1 MVRFPDKHAI
11 VAPFQSAEALRDFL
25 RAPKTVDGR
34 GQIGNENWTNRDL
47 EPTHVEE
54 RTWTAISLPM
64 YWFTNMFSVTG
75 WNVAASLIAVGLTWQ
90 QAFIS
95 AVLGCLLSSL
105 ALVFMARPG
114 VMYHVGYPIIARV
127 SFGMYGSYFFIFI
140 RALVCII
147 WYGVQSFYGAN
158 LVSVCFRCI
167 FGHLWTDWPNALP
180 AKAHVTSKQLLGF
193 FIVWVAEFPFMFIHP
208 TNIRHL
214 FTVKGIIMPIATF
227 GFFGWAIANGAGL
240 SALDTANKAGE
251 KVAVATSLGWAVMNG
266 INVIMGTLSPMLV
279 NQPDLAR
286 YCQKPW
292 HAGALQGIV
301 AFTAKVLVLFLGL
314 ASTAVL
320 TPVLGKA
327 YSPPG
332 NLWDLLDAILDHYWG
347 PAARGGVFL
356 VSLSFLFAVIATNFG
371 SNSIPFGADLT
382 GLFPRYMTIK
392 RGQVLCAILG
402 IAVVP
407 WELLANA
414 QAFLSFL
421 GSYNIFM
428 APLCGIII
436 TDYVWAKTGNYHIP
450 SAYNGTKSGA
460 YWYWGGVNWLA
471 VLAWVGGMALGLPGL
486 AAQYQPQAV
495 SQAAKDLYKLGW
507 IITFTTASVLYAAM
521 TSVVRPR
528 ILPAGCESVPLS
540 FECMAKNGREGF
552 LDGERD
558 GVGVAVSPAM
568 AATGESSK
576 DREMASEMR
585 D

>member
-1 MVRFPDKHAI
+1 MVRLPSRHA
-11 VAPFQSAEALRDFL
+11 VLAPFQSAEAFRDFV
-25 RAPKTVDGR
+25 RAPQTAGGR
-34 GQIGNENWTNRDL
+34 EQIGNEKWSNRDL
-47 EPTHVEE
+47 EPTHPEE

-105 ALVFMARPG
+105 AIVFMARPG

-127 SFGMYGSYFFIFI
+127 TFGMYGSYFFIFI
-140 RALVCII
+140 RAAVCII

-167 FGHLWTDWPNALP
+167 FGDLWTKWPNALP
-180 AKAHVTSKQLLGF
+180 ASAHVTSKQLLGF

-208 TNIRHL
+208 TKIRHL
-214 FTVKGIIMPIATF
+214 FTLKGVVMPIATF
-227 GFFGWAIANGAGL
+227 GFFGWAMANGAGL
-240 SALDTANKAGE
+240 SALDAANKAGE
-251 KVAVATSLGWAVMNG
+251 KVAATTTLGWAVMNG
-266 INVIMGTLSPMLV
+266 INVILGTLSPMLV

-320 TPVLGKA
+320 TPTLGKA
-327 YSPPG
+327 YW
-332 NLWDLLDAILDHYWG
+332 NLWDLLDAILDNYWG

-356 VSLSFLFAVIATNFG
+356 VSLSFLLAVIATNFG

-382 GLFPRYMTIK
+382 GLFPKYMTIK
-392 RGQVLCAILG
+392 RGQVLCAFLG
-402 IAVVP
+402 VAVVP
-407 WELLANA
+407 WELLASA

-428 APLCGIII
+428 APLCGVII

-450 SAYNGTKSGA
+450 SAYDGTKSSA
-460 YWYWGGVNWLA
+460 YWYWGGVNWIA
-471 VLAWVGGMALGLPGL
+471 VLAWVGGMTLGLPGL
-486 AAQYQPQAV
+486 VAQYQPQAV

-507 IITFTTASVLYAAM
+507 IITFAAACILYCIM
-521 TSVVRPR
+521 TILVRLR
-528 ILPAGCESVPLS
+528 VLPAGYESVALS

-558 GVGVAVSPAM
+558 GVGIAASPVLT
-568 AATGESSK
+568 AARDSRKDGEK
-576 DREMASEMR
+576 ISEMKV
-585 D
+585 

>member
-1 MVRFPDKHAI
+1 MGYFPKRHAI
-11 VAPFQSAEALRDFL
+11 SAPFQSAEVFRDFI
-25 RAPKTVDGR
+25 RAPKAVDGR
-34 GQIGNENWTNRDL
+34 ETIGNEKWSNRDL
-47 EPTHVEE
+47 EPTPPEE
-54 RTWTAISLPM
+54 RTWTAINLPM

-105 ALVFMARPG
+105 AIVFMARPG
-114 VMYHVGYPIIARV
+114 VMYHVGYPIIARAA
-127 SFGMYGSYFFIFI
+127 FGMYGSYFFIFI
-140 RALVCII
+140 RAVVCII

-167 FGHLWTDWPNALP
+167 FGDLWTKWPNALP
-180 AKAHVTSKQLLGF
+180 ASAHVTSKQLLGF
-193 FIVWVAEFPFMFIHP
+193 FIVWLAEFPFMFIHP
-208 TNIRHL
+208 TKIRHL
-214 FTVKGIIMPIATF
+214 FTIKGIIMPIATF
-227 GFFGWAIANGAGL
+227 GFFGWAMANGAGL
-240 SALDTANKAGE
+240 GSLDTANRAGE
-251 KVAVATSLGWAVMNG
+251 KAAATTTLGWAVMNG

-314 ASTAVL
+314 ASTAIL
-320 TPVLGKA
+320 TPTLGKA
-327 YSPPG
+327 YW

-356 VSLSFLFAVIATNFG
+356 VSLSFLVAVIATNFG

-402 IAVVP
+402 VAVVP
-407 WELLANA
+407 WELLASA

-436 TDYVWAKTGNYHIP
+436 TDYVWAKAGNYHIP

-460 YWYWGGVNWLA
+460 YWYWGGINWIA
-471 VLAWVGGMALGLPGL
+471 VLAWVGGMSLGLPGL
-486 AAQYQPQAV
+486 VAQYQPQAV

-507 IITFTTASVLYAAM
+507 IITFTAASVLYAVM
-521 TSVVRPR
+521 TFFIKPR
-528 ILPAGCESVPLS
+528 ILPAGYEGVPLS
-540 FECMAKNGREGF
+540 FEYMAKNGREGF

-558 GVGVAVSPAM
+558 GVGVAVSPVLT
-568 AATGESSK
+568 ATRVGSK
-576 DREMASEMR
+576 DRENISEMKV
-585 D
+585 

>member
-1 MVRFPDKHAI
+1 MGYFPKRHAI
-11 VAPFQSAEALRDFL
+11 SAPFQSAEVFRDFI
-25 RAPKTVDGR
+25 RAPKAVDGR
-34 GQIGNENWTNRDL
+34 ETIGNEKWSNRDL
-47 EPTHVEE
+47 EPTPPEE
-54 RTWTAISLPM
+54 RTWTAINLPM

-105 ALVFMARPG
+105 AIVFMARPG
-114 VMYHVGYPIIARV
+114 VMYHVGYPIIARAA
-127 SFGMYGSYFFIFI
+127 FGMYGSYFFIFI
-140 RALVCII
+140 RAVVCII

-167 FGHLWTDWPNALP
+167 FGDLWTKWPNALP
-180 AKAHVTSKQLLGF
+180 ASAHVTSKQLLGF
-193 FIVWVAEFPFMFIHP
+193 FIVWLAEFPFMFIHP
-208 TNIRHL
+208 TKIRHL
-214 FTVKGIIMPIATF
+214 FTIKGIIMPIATF
-227 GFFGWAIANGAGL
+227 GFFGWAMANGAGL
-240 SALDTANKAGE
+240 GSLDTANRAGE
-251 KVAVATSLGWAVMNG
+251 KAAATTTLGWAVMNG

-320 TPVLGKA
+320 TPTLGKA
-327 YSPPG
+327 YW

-356 VSLSFLFAVIATNFG
+356 VSLSFLVAVIATNFG

-402 IAVVP
+402 VAVVP
-407 WELLANA
+407 WELLASA

-436 TDYVWAKTGNYHIP
+436 TDYVWAKAGNYHIP

-460 YWYWGGVNWLA
+460 YWYWGGINWIA
-471 VLAWVGGMALGLPGL
+471 VLAWVGGMSLGLPGL
-486 AAQYQPQAV
+486 VAQYQPQAV

-507 IITFTTASVLYAAM
+507 IITFTAASVLYAFM
-521 TSVVRPR
+521 TFFIKPR
-528 ILPAGCESVPLS
+528 ILPAGYEGAPLS
-540 FECMAKNGREGF
+540 FEYMAKNGREGF

-558 GVGVAVSPAM
+558 GVGVAVSPVLT
-568 AATGESSK
+568 ATRVGSK
-576 DREMASEMR
+576 DRENISEMKV
-585 D
+585 

>member
-1 MVRFPDKHAI
+1 MVRLPSRHAFS
-11 VAPFQSAEALRDFL
+11 APFQSAEAFRDFV
-25 RAPKTVDGR
+25 RAPQTAGGR
-34 GQIGNENWTNRDL
+34 EQIGNEKWSNRDL
-47 EPTHVEE
+47 EPTPPEE
-54 RTWTAISLPM
+54 RTWTAMSLPM

-105 ALVFMARPG
+105 AIVFLARPG

-127 SFGMYGSYFFIFI
+127 TFGMYGSYFFIFI
-140 RALVCII
+140 RAAVCII

-167 FGHLWTDWPNALP
+167 FGDLWTRWPNALP
-180 AKAHVTSKQLLGF
+180 ASAHVTSKQLLGF
-193 FIVWVAEFPFMFIHP
+193 FIVWAAEFPFMFIHP
-208 TNIRHL
+208 TKIRHL
-214 FTVKGIIMPIATF
+214 FTIKGIVMPIATF

-240 SALDTANKAGE
+240 GALDTANKAGE
-251 KVAVATSLGWAVMNG
+251 KVAATTTLGWSVMNG

-320 TPVLGKA
+320 TPTLGKA
-327 YSPPG
+327 YW

-347 PAARGGVFL
+347 PAARGGVLL
-356 VSLSFLFAVIATNFG
+356 VSLSFLLAVIATNFG

-382 GLFPRYMTIK
+382 GLFPKYMTIK

-402 IAVVP
+402 VAVVP
-407 WELLANA
+407 WELLASA

-436 TDYVWAKTGNYHIP
+436 TDYVWAKAGNYHIP
-450 SAYNGTKSGA
+450 SAYDGTKRSA
-460 YWYWGGVNWLA
+460 YWYWGGVNWIA

-486 AAQYQPQAV
+486 VAQYQPQAV

-507 IITFTTASVLYAAM
+507 VLTFTTASVLYGVM
-521 TSVVRPR
+521 TFFIKPR
-528 ILPAGCESVPLS
+528 ILPVGYESVPLS
-540 FECMAKNGREGF
+540 FEYMAKSGRGGF

-558 GVGVAVSPAM
+558 GVGVAVSPVLT
-568 AATGESSK
+568 AAGDSSK
-576 DREMASEMR
+576 DREKISEMNV
-585 D
+585 